1 MIASPLANVIGPSV
15 TGFPVGLARLASSS
29 SSSSSSSRGRFSAPT
44 DFSASG
50 GGGGGASS
58 SSRAGVSS
66 MDGGAVDGGAVASSV
81 VASSALVIA
90 KTETRARECD
100 DRGSGLES
108 QRSRRRRDGRERE
121 RERDGENDR
130 DGTWDGTGKGGNEME
145 KIMSVVYKSSTRDG
159 GGETGRRGDDGGHAR
174 RAGSAAYERARPE
187 SPRAASSGASMMAPV
202 SSSRFGPGWRPV

>member
-29 SSSSSSSRGRFSAPT
+29 SSSSSSRGRFSAPT
-44 DFSASG
+44 DFSAS

-108 QRSRRRRDGRERE
+108 QRSRRRRDGRARE
-121 RERDGENDR
+121 RESGENDR
-130 DGTWDGTGKGGNEME
+130 DGMWDGPGKGGNEME

-187 SPRAASSGASMMAPV
+187 SPRAASSGASVMAPV

>member
-1 MIASPLANVIGPSV
+1 V
-15 TGFPVGLARLASSS
+15 TTEGRDSRVNARGVDA
-29 SSSSSSSRGRFSAPT
+29 T
-44 DFSASG
+44 
-50 GGGGGASS
+50 GA
-58 SSRAGVSS
+58 
-66 MDGGAVDGGAVASSV
+66 
-81 VASSALVIA
+81 
-90 KTETRARECD
+90 
-100 DRGSGLES
+100 
-108 QRSRRRRDGRERE
+108 RE